1 MDSSAGVGM
10 TTRKLVDS
18 WGGRR
23 WVLWITSCK
32 LVGAGGEY
40 AHKLHPDWHR
50 DAGAG
55 GRKRGMTEW
64 RGGHAHKLHPD

>member
-10 TTRKLVDS
+10 TTCKLVDS

-23 WVLWITSCK
+23 WGLWITSCK

-40 AHKLHPDWHR
+40 AHKLQTCGSGG
-50 DAGAG
+50 GAG
-55 GRKRGMTEW
+55 V
-64 RGGHAHKLHPD
+64 